1 MLEPGEGRLRRVRR
15 VDVELVG
22 DLGSRVAIAARG
34 DAPLSEGVEVVAA
47 GPDNLVD
54 EDGVVV
60 VEAPVAVAA
69 QGPARAEQD
78 PMGST
83 ADANPKDDAPAP

>member
-1 MLEPGEGRLRRVRR
+1 MPHLH
-15 VDVELVG
+15 
-22 DLGSRVAIAARG
+22 

-54 EDGVVV
+54 EDAVVV
-60 VEAPVAVAA
+60 VETPRSVTAPS
-69 QGPARAEQD
+69 PARAEPN

-83 ADANPKDDAPAP
+83 ADANPKDDAAEP

>member
-47 GPDNLVD
+47 GPDNLVE

-83 ADANPKDDAPAP
+83 ADANPKDDAAEP